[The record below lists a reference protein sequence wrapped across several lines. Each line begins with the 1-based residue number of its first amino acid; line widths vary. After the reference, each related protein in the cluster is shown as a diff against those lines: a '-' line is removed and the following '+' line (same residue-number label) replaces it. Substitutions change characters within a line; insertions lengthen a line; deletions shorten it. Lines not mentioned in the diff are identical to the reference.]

1 MNLNTISL
9 PWYTRPTNKQTTNRL
24 TKGDLLVLQDR
35 DEPLEND
42 PSAIYQ

>member
-1 MNLNTISL
+1 MVGKANKL
-9 PWYTRPTNKQTTNRL
+9 TNKQTNRL